1 MNAPPI
7 KISRRGES
15 DVFLT
20 SGGFT
25 VNVFTN
31 DHGLVV
37 RLTSDEQRP
46 CETPLDEMLR
56 RWDAKTA

>member
-1 MNAPPI
+1 MNAPI
-7 KISRRGES
+7 KIIRRGAG

-31 DHGLVV
+31 DCGLVV

-46 CETPLDEMLR
+46 GETPLDEMLR
-56 RWDAKTA
+56 RWDKKTA